1 MSKALER
8 EGCSCEASNVKGG
21 EKGMAS
27 EWEELEK
34 LSKEELIIELVR
46 ARTCYRGLRGE
57 CRKKNVHPW
66 PEDLRYGARTD
77 TEDGE
82 RTTHEW
88 AERIA
93 LHGAM
98 HPLDSAFYW
107 CDLENYGLDRHQ
119 AYEVCLELM
128 RSGRL
133 KVPDGVEIC
142 DTGEGRR

>member
-1 MSKALER
+1 
-8 EGCSCEASNVKGG
+8 
-21 EKGMAS
+21 MAS

-66 PEDLRYGARTD
+66 PEDLRYGTRTD